1 MRTSGSCSLVKDA
14 RQDAGDR
21 RLDERALVLLREER
35 LLGESLVQ
43 FDVGA
48 IQALSVAKGRGGERL
63 EVAHA
68 GMKTEIKQMGP
79 GQADGLIAAFR
90 EVKRTHL
97 HYRHRLLPR
106 PVGGHGN
113 GSRWSC
119 FMAHIPGSARGTQH
133 ATEPS
138 SAVIEPDSATTAISS
153 RRLTSVG
160 IW

>member
-1 MRTSGSCSLVKDA
+1 LVKDA

-106 PVGGHGN
+106 PVGGHGKWLTLVVLH
-113 GSRWSC
+113 GSHPRV
-119 FMAHIPGSARGTQH
+119 SARDPARHRT
-133 ATEPS
+133 
-138 SAVIEPDSATTAISS
+138 VIGCNRA
-153 RRLTSVG
+153 R
-160 IW
+160 